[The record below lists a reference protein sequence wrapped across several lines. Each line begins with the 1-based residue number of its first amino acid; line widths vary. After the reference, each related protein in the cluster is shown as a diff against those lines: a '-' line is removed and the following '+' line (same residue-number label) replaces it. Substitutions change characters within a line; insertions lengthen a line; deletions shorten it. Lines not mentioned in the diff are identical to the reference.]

1 MRRGAKRPGKV
12 GTPRRGRKAPELGP
26 RRGGPGDPA
35 VGSPPPRPRGG
46 RRLLAGRGAR
56 VCRTGQRDTPW
67 PAVRRARPTASR
79 PRRRTRPGPSRHHAE
94 GECAPPRRREGAGER
109 ESAPLQPGS
118 GPPGAMGEPRG
129 GSGREG
135 PRAGRP
141 VSLGRGRGLGV
152 GGGAL
157 RTASAGY
164 RGPWRLSSPEGIGL
178 IRHLRRRGHVGALC
192 SRLPG
197 AAVGCSPRIPR
208 LCFGGEP
215 LPSRPPSRLGLPL
228 RSELGAS
235 LLPREPRKLCG
246 RARVGLPRRTL
257 QGGVGPRVGR
267 VRVQ

>member
-12 GTPRRGRKAPELGP
+12 GTPRRGRKVPELGP

-67 PAVRRARPTASR
+67 PAVRRARPTASS

-129 GSGREG
+129 GTGQEG
-135 PRAGRP
+135 LRAGRP

-164 RGPWRLSSPEGIGL
+164 RGPWRLFSPEGTGL
-178 IRHLRRRGHVGALC
+178 IWHLRRREHVGAL
-192 SRLPG
+192 P
-197 AAVGCSPRIPR
+197 APPRGRGGLFPPHPAP
-208 LCFGGEP
+208 LFWGEP
-215 LPSRPPSRLGLPL
+215 LPPRPPSRLGSPL